1 MAGQPSLQLRV
12 FKEKIPV
19 IHTAIL
25 NSVVT
30 LAREACSQGLIL
42 EETKRELS
50 AHHLTDD
57 ARADVFIQALQYSI
71 GSDHTRLMKFVD
83 VLRKSDSKYY
93 STLIETLSTFCWPI
107 SSSCIHA

>member
-1 MAGQPSLQLRV
+1 M

-42 EETKRELS
+42 EETKREVS

-107 SSSCIHA
+107 SSLMCTCMSHDHR